1 MTAAWLVL
9 IVSAAVALYILF
21 GYPLLLA
28 VVPFKPAAAVRK
40 DLSHETTVTLIM
52 AVYNGA
58 GHIRAKLETIRALD
72 YPKQLLQIIVVS
84 DGSTDE
90 TESIVRE
97 YADRGVALL
106 VAPHSGKAA
115 ALNLA
120 FEQASGDLLFF
131 TDVRQSLDPMALRH
145 LVANFADP
153 VVGAV
158 TGEMRLRKG
167 EAGEQAN
174 MDLYWRYE
182 LWARE
187 RQTRIDSI
195 FNTTGCI
202 YAMRRKLAKP
212 LRPDTLSDDAA
223 LPLGAFFAGYRVIF
237 DAEAIAVDDPAVAG
251 TEFRR
256 RFRNLAG
263 LWQTFVRFP
272 ELFSSAN
279 RMRFHFLSH
288 KFGRLVLPWA
298 ILFAIVGTLR
308 LPDSSI
314 RWPLIAAE
322 AIFFLLALIDGFLS
336 KGLALKRLSSPAR
349 TFLAMN
355 AASMAGLAVFFMEPT
370 RLWLPTKV
378 INDQKQRST
387 RP

>member
-1 MTAAWLVL
+1 MAAWIVL
-9 IVSAAVALYILF
+9 IASVAVALYILF

-28 VVPFKPAAAVRK
+28 IVPFKPAPAVRK
-40 DLSHETTVTLIM
+40 DLSHQETVSLIM
-52 AVYNGA
+52 AVFNGA
-58 GHIRAKLETIRALD
+58 GHLRAKLETILALD
-72 YPKQLLQIIVVS
+72 YPKQLLQMIVVS

-90 TESIVRE
+90 TEAIVRE
-97 YADRGVALL
+97 YSGRGVQLL
-106 VAPHSGKAA
+106 VAPRTGKAA

-120 FEQASGDLLFF
+120 FAEASGDLLFF

-153 VVGAV
+153 AVGAV

-167 EAGEQAN
+167 EAGEQAS

-202 YAMRRKLAKP
+202 YAMRRKLAAP

-223 LPLGAFFAGYRVIF
+223 LPLTAFFAGYRVIF
-237 DAEAIAVDDPAVAG
+237 DPEAIAIDDPAVAG

-263 LWQTFVRFP
+263 LWQTFARFP
-272 ELFSSAN
+272 QLFSSSN

-288 KFGRLVLPWA
+288 KFGRLALPWA
-298 ILFAIVGTLR
+298 IVFTIAGTLL
-308 LPDSSI
+308 LPQSSI
-314 RWPLIAAE
+314 RWALIGME
-322 AIFFLLALIDGFLS
+322 AVFFLFALSDGLFP
-336 KGLALKRLSSPAR
+336 KGFPLKRLSSPAR
-349 TFLAMN
+349 TFVAMN
-355 AASMAGLAVFFMEPT
+355 VASMAGLAVFFMEPT
-370 RLWLPTKV
+370 RLWRPTQV
-378 INDQKQRST
+378 INDQKQRPT

>member
-1 MTAAWLVL
+1 MTLALVL
-9 IVSAAVALYILF
+9 LMIGGAAALYILF

-28 VVPFKPAAAVRK
+28 VVPFKKGAEVRK
-40 DLSHETTVTLIM
+40 ELSYQTSVSLIM

-58 GHIRAKLETIRALD
+58 AYIRTKLDSIMALE
-72 YPKQLLQIIVVS
+72 YPAELLEIYVVS
-84 DGSTDE
+84 DGSTDD
-90 TESIVRE
+90 TEAIVRE
-97 YADRGVALL
+97 YASRGVRLL
-106 VAPHSGKAA
+106 IAPHGGKAA
-115 ALNLA
+115 ALNMA
-120 FEQASGDLLFF
+120 FEQVTGELLFF
-131 TDVRQSLDPMALRH
+131 TDVRQALDPMALRH

-153 VVGAV
+153 TVGAV

-167 EAGEQAN
+167 DVGEQAN

-187 RQTRIDSI
+187 QQTRIDSI

-202 YAMRRKLAKP
+202 YAMRRILAAP

-223 LPLGAFFAGYRVIF
+223 LPLGAFFKGYRVIF
-237 DAEAIAVDDPAVAG
+237 DAQAIATDDPALAG

-288 KFGRLVLPWA
+288 KFSRLVLPWS
-298 ILFAIVGTLR
+298 ILMMVAGTLL
-308 LPDSSI
+308 LPASSL
-314 RWPLIAAE
+314 RWSMIGAE
-322 AIFFLLALIDGFLS
+322 GIFFVLAALDGLFPR
-336 KGLALKRLSSPAR
+336 GFAVKRLSSPVR
-349 TFLAMN
+349 TFVAMN
-355 AASMAGLAVFFMEPT
+355 VASLAGIAVFFLEPT
-370 RLWLPTKV
+370 RLWRPTRVKRV
-378 INDQKQRST
+378 S
-387 RP
+387 

>member
-1 MTAAWLVL
+1 MTAVCVL
-9 IVSAAVALYILF
+9 ISSVVVALYILF
-21 GYPLLLA
+21 GYPLVLA
-28 VVPFKPAAAVRK
+28 VAPFKLAPAVRK
-40 DLSHETTVTLIM
+40 DLSHRATVSLIM

-58 GHIRAKLETIRALD
+58 AHIRAKLETILALD
-72 YPKQLLQIIVVS
+72 YPKHLLQIIVVS

-97 YADRGVALL
+97 YSDRGVALL
-106 VAPHSGKAA
+106 LAPHSGKAA

-131 TDVRQSLDPMALRH
+131 TDVRQWLDPMALRH

-153 VVGAV
+153 TVGAV
-158 TGEMRLRKG
+158 TGEMRLRRG

-182 LWARE
+182 IWARE

-202 YAMRRKLAKP
+202 YAMRRKLAMS

-223 LPLGAFFAGYRVIF
+223 LPLTAFFAGYRVIF
-237 DAEAIAVDDPAVAG
+237 DPEAIAIDDPALAG

-263 LWQTFVRFP
+263 LWQTFARFP
-272 ELFSSAN
+272 RLFGSHN

-298 ILFAIVGTLR
+298 ILSTIVGTLL

-314 RWPLIAAE
+314 RWSLIASE
-322 AIFFLLALIDGFLS
+322 AIFFVLALSDGWVP
-336 KGLALKRLSSPAR
+336 KGFPLKRLSSPAR

-355 AASMAGLAVFFMEPT
+355 IASMAGLAVFFMEPT
-370 RLWLPTKV
+370 RLWLPTRVKG
-378 INDQKQRST
+378 Q
-387 RP
+387 

>member
-1 MTAAWLVL
+1 MTAAWAVL
-9 IVSAAVALYILF
+9 IASVAVALYILF

-28 VVPFKPAAAVRK
+28 MVPFKPGPAVRK
-40 DLSHETTVTLIM
+40 DLSHQATVSVIM
-52 AVYNGA
+52 AVFNGA
-58 GHIRAKLETIRALD
+58 AHIRAKLETILALD
-72 YPKQLLQIIVVS
+72 YPKPLLQIIVVS

-90 TESIVRE
+90 TESMVRE
-97 YADRGVALL
+97 YSDRGIQLL
-106 VAPHSGKAA
+106 IAPRGGKAA

-120 FEQASGDLLFF
+120 FQQASGELLFF

-153 VVGAV
+153 TVGAV

-202 YAMRRKLAKP
+202 YAMRRKLAAP

-223 LPLGAFFAGYRVIF
+223 LPLTAFFAGYRVIF
-237 DAEAIAVDDPAVAG
+237 DAEAVATDDPAVAG

-263 LWQTFVRFP
+263 LWQTFARFP
-272 ELFSSAN
+272 QLFSSAN

-288 KFGRLVLPWA
+288 KVGRLVLPWA
-298 ILFAIVGTLR
+298 ILFAIVATLL
-308 LPDSSI
+308 LPGSSI
-314 RWPLIAAE
+314 RWALIAAE
-322 AIFFLLALIDGFLS
+322 AIFFLLALIDGLFP
-336 KGLALKRLSSPAR
+336 KRFPLKRLSSPAR
-349 TFLAMN
+349 TFLEMN
-355 AASMAGLAVFFMEPT
+355 IASMAGLAVFFMEPT
-370 RLWLPTKV
+370 RLWLPTRVKG
-378 INDQKQRST
+378 Q
-387 RP
+387 